1 MLTRRKEVLDL
12 MFAAALSGMRT
23 VEAADDG
30 QPMAIDYSLV
40 PGTQQ
45 KAPERDWRMWVGSDF
60 TSFKDERDCP
70 IFFQAELPGFGTLSV
85 RSQCAVENEE

>member
-1 MLTRRKEVLDL
+1 VLDL

-30 QPMAIDYSLV
+30 QLRAIDYTLV
-40 PGTQQ
+40 PSTQQ
-45 KAPERDWRMWVGSDF
+45 KSPERDWRKWVNSDF

-70 IFFQAELPGFGTLSV
+70 IFFQKELPGFGTLSV
-85 RSQCAVENEE
+85 RSQCDADNEE

>member
-1 MLTRRKEVLDL
+1 VLDL

-30 QPMAIDYSLV
+30 QLRAIDYTLV
-40 PGTQQ
+40 PSTQQ
-45 KAPERDWRMWVGSDF
+45 KAPERNWRKWVNSDF

-70 IFFQAELPGFGTLSV
+70 IFFQKELPGFGTLSV
-85 RSQCAVENEE
+85 RSQCDADNEE

>member
-1 MLTRRKEVLDL
+1 MLDL

-40 PGTQQ
+40 PGMQQ
-45 KAPERDWRMWVGSDF
+45 KAPERDWRKWVGSDI

-70 IFFQAELPGFGTLSV
+70 IFFQKELPGFGTFRATSA
-85 RSQCAVENEE
+85 CTEDEED

>member
-1 MLTRRKEVLDL
+1 MLDL

-30 QPMAIDYSLV
+30 QLRAIDYALV
-40 PGTQQ
+40 PSTQQ
-45 KAPERDWRMWVGSDF
+45 KSPERDWRKWVNSDF

-70 IFFQAELPGFGTLSV
+70 IFFQKELPGFGTLSV
-85 RSQCAVENEE
+85 RSQCDADNEE

>member
-1 MLTRRKEVLDL
+1 MLDL

-23 VEAADDG
+23 VEAVDDG
-30 QPMAIDYSLV
+30 EPLAIDYTLA

-60 TSFKDERDCP
+60 TSFEDERDCP
-70 IFFQAELPGFGTLSV
+70 IFFQKELPGFGALSV
-85 RSQCAVENEE
+85 RSQCASDEGD